1 MTVGFLKGLR
11 VLELGD
17 SVAGGAATGL
27 LAGLGADVTSVI
39 DINSAHRRGRPR
51 AGSVSLLGACLD
63 RGKNLLVGG
72 HDLVLELL
80 SQPFDVV
87 LVDRIAGI
95 SSCLI
100 PVRAVDSYVSFVDT
114 HNPMAW
120 VTVSAFGLSGPR
132 RDDTTTEL
140 GVAAASGM
148 LASVRD
154 EASGLPL
161 KLGGQQSLLNTGQ
174 AAALATCHA
183 IDIARSGTPVHIDV
197 SAVEATLAMGPV
209 LEVGGVLLDTPT
221 AGGANRYGA
230 PASFYECIDGLVR
243 ISAMEDHQWRGVVTA
258 MGSPEWADA
267 VRDS

>member
-1 MTVGFLKGLR
+1 MDL
-11 VLELGD
+11 
-17 SVAGGAATGL
+17 
-27 LAGLGADVTSVI
+27 
-39 DINSAHRRGRPR
+39 NSAHRRGCPK
-51 AGSVSLLGACLD
+51 AGSISLLGACLD
-63 RGKNLLVGG
+63 RGKSALVGG

-87 LVDRIAGI
+87 LVDRIAGT
-95 SSCLI
+95 SHALS

-114 HNPMAW
+114 HNTMAW

-132 RDDTTTEL
+132 RDDTATEL

-154 EASGLPL
+154 EASGQPL

-183 IDIARSGTPVHIDV
+183 IDLARNGTSVHLDL

-209 LEVGGVLLDTPT
+209 LQVGGDAPGHSHCWRSQSVRRSCQLLW
-221 AGGANRYGA
+221 N
-230 PASFYECIDGLVR
+230 ASMGLF
-243 ISAMEDHQWRGVVTA
+243 
-258 MGSPEWADA
+258 GSPLWKTISGEAWSPLWITQWAA
-267 VRDS
+267 RCES